1 MRLAVSLFAM
11 GCLLLS
17 GQAWTGQA
25 RAQADADPYAAPP
38 PAAAPAAPGQPPAAK
53 PKPKPKPKPAAVP
66 NAGAPGAA
74 PAAAPA
80 ADPAAAPGA
89 APVAAPPK
97 PKPVAPPAK
106 LLDKHA
112 DWTSYVHETRG
123 AKVCFAAATPKD
135 MLPKAVKRTN
145 VYFYLTTWQK
155 DGVRDEASL
164 TVGYQL
170 KPDTP
175 VKVMVDSS
183 EFTFFAR
190 ADKAYIRDP
199 AEERKLLQAMSSGQT
214 LTVQAVSAK
223 GTQTTDQ
230 YSLAGLDAA
239 VKKIGEVCP

>member
-17 GQAWTGQA
+17 GQA
-25 RAQADADPYAAPP
+25 RAQEDPDAAP
-38 PAAAPAAPGQPPAAK
+38 PAAAPAAPAAAPVVK

-66 NAGAPGAA
+66 NPAAPGAA
-74 PAAAPA
+74 AAPAAPA

-89 APVAAPPK
+89 VPAAPPK
-97 PKPVAPPAK
+97 PKPPAPLAK

-170 KPDTP
+170 KPNTP
-175 VKVMVDSS
+175 VKVMVDSA

-190 ADKAYIRDP
+190 LDKAYIQDP
-199 AEERKLLQAMSSGQT
+199 NEERKLLQAMSTGQNM
-214 LTVQAVSAK
+214 TVQAVSAK